1 MNEMTAQIRA
11 AAKALLSDNR
21 VDVLVGYEKGTL
33 PLRTRPSFVSS
44 TDDVQKLVWDSFCSN
59 NLAAFLPRMFEKP
72 PHVRTPPP
80 PPKVGIVAKGCDLRS
95 VVGFV
100 KENQAPRENVVVIGV
115 PCRGI
120 VDLRKLEIVLEGDGV
135 VACEEDAHGTLHLA
149 TASGGTRAV
158 AREQVI
164 ADACQECEYPG
175 PDGADVS
182 IEGEARAGRAEK
194 QHDCVDRFAG
204 VLPADRWRYFE
215 SEMRKCIGC
224 HACRQACPNC
234 YCNVCF
240 VDQGKPR
247 WVAMGDDLS
256 DRMLFHIGRTFHQ
269 AGRCVECSAC
279 VRACPMNIDL
289 LTFTRKLSRDVKELF
304 GYTPGLSLD
313 EPAPL
318 CAFCQDDPEN
328 FITEP

>member
-1 MNEMTAQIRA
+1 MNEIAVQIRDA
-11 AAKALLSDNR
+11 AHALLSDNKI
-21 VDVLVGYEKGTL
+21 DVFVGYEKGTL
-33 PLRTRPSFVSS
+33 PLRTRPSFLSRAE
-44 TDDVQKLVWDSFCSN
+44 DVRRLVWDSFCSN
-59 NLAAFLPRMFEKP
+59 NLAVFLPRMFEKP
-72 PHVRTPPP
+72 RHVRTPPP
-80 PPKVGIVAKGCDLRS
+80 PPKVGIVARGCDLRS
-95 VVGFV
+95 IVGFV

-115 PCRGI
+115 PCQGT
-120 VDLRKLEIVLEGDGV
+120 VDLRKLATALEGDSA
-135 VACEEDAHGTLHLA
+135 VACEEDADGVLHVT
-149 TASGGTRAV
+149 TASGQTRAV
-158 AREQVI
+158 PREQVI
-164 ADACQECEYPG
+164 ADTCQECEHPG
-175 PDGADVS
+175 PDGADVP
-182 IEGEARAGRAEK
+182 IEGEARAGRGEK
-194 QHDCVDRFAG
+194 RHGCVDRFEAM
-204 VLPADRWRYFE
+204 LPADRWRYFE

-240 VDQGKPR
+240 VDQSKPR

-279 VRACPMNIDL
+279 VQACPMHIDL
-289 LTFTRKLSRDVKELF
+289 LTFTRKLGRDVKELF

-318 CAFCQDDPEN
+318 CAFHQDDPES